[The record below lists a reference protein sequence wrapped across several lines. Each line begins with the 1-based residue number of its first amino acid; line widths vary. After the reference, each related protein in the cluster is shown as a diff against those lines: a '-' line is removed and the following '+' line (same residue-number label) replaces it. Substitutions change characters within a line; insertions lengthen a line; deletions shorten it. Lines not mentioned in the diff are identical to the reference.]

1 MTERDPLAQIRSQTA
16 AVIPAY
22 QDEKHIGDI
31 VRRTRERLDYVLVVD
46 DGSSDQTAQR
56 AREAGAEVIVHN
68 QNRGKGEAIKT
79 GLGYW
84 FATANPSRRTASGL
98 DREVMWVS
106 LLDSDGQH
114 LPEEIDR
121 FLAAAA
127 CATQP
132 TFLIGNRMNNLAGMP
147 FIRRVVNRYMSSQIS
162 RLCGQEIPDTQCGFR
177 MVDRQLVPE
186 LLSGGNRFEYET
198 EVLIIASRR
207 GYKIESVPI
216 TTVYSDQ
223 VSKIHPMRD
232 ALRFLKLMWR
242 YRKTRTPM
250 MRTSNTG
257 PICIAILW
265 WLGITASGEQKTISQ
280 AGVSLTYDTAAFSKV
295 EIVELQKQPLP
306 HPRDQL
312 NVHPANLL
320 FLFSVGSEHVGAI
333 KLFPLGD
340 KSVQDLDAAY
350 PELSERAETLV
361 QLLHDRPALPQ
372 RHPSGRPK
380 EIPTIQNQMAGS
392 IS

>member
-31 VRRTRERLDYVLVVD
+31 VRRTRERLDCVLVVD

-56 AREAGAEVIVHN
+56 AREAGAEVIIHN

-79 GLGYW
+79 GLGHW
-84 FATANPSRRTASGL
+84 LG
-98 DREVMWVS
+98 REVTWVS

-132 TFLIGNRMNNLAGMP
+132 TFLIGNRMNDLTGMP

-162 RLCGQEIPDTQCGFR
+162 RLCGQGIPDTQCGFR

-223 VSKIHPMRD
+223 VSKIHPIRD

-242 YRKTRTPM
+242 YRT
-250 MRTSNTG
+250 
-257 PICIAILW
+257 
-265 WLGITASGEQKTISQ
+265 LGRIDSVTAYVK
-280 AGVSLTYDTAAFSKV
+280 SK
-295 EIVELQKQPLP
+295 
-306 HPRDQL
+306 D
-312 NVHPANLL
+312 
-320 FLFSVGSEHVGAI
+320 
-333 KLFPLGD
+333 
-340 KSVQDLDAAY
+340 
-350 PELSERAETLV
+350 
-361 QLLHDRPALPQ
+361 
-372 RHPSGRPK
+372 
-380 EIPTIQNQMAGS
+380 
-392 IS
+392 